1 MMNLQ
6 NSEPSIFFR
15 LAAVDMHT
23 AHHIVD
29 HCLQGSL
36 MRGRTVIL
44 VTHHISLCL
53 RVASYIVELSHGTV
67 IRGGLIRDL
76 KATGELKTVIDAEDE
91 PFKEDDK
98 SPISQEPGDELLTEI
113 SNEVHISSGKL
124 VEAEHRAEGRVS
136 LMTYIT
142 YIRAAGWFS
151 WLLTLSLMLL
161 IRAIA
166 IASDVR
172 SRTLHPDYPINP
184 LLLYSFSLLNGLRLS
199 RKE

>member
-1 MMNLQ
+1 
-6 NSEPSIFFR
+6 
-15 LAAVDMHT
+15 MHT
-23 AHHIVD
+23 AHHIVE
-29 HCLQGSL
+29 HCLQGPL

-53 RVASYIVELSHGTV
+53 RVASYIVELTNGTI

-76 KATGELKTVIDAEDE
+76 KASGELKTVIDAEDE
-91 PFKEDDK
+91 PFKEDEK
-98 SPISQEPGDELLTEI
+98 SQIAQVPGDELVSEI
-113 SNEVHISSGKL
+113 CNEVHVSSGKL

-172 SRTLHPDYPINP
+172 SHSLQLGSRFNLD
-184 LLLYSFSLLNGLRLS
+184 LLFSFFLLNGRKLS

>member
-1 MMNLQ
+1 
-6 NSEPSIFFR
+6 
-15 LAAVDMHT
+15 
-23 AHHIVD
+23 
-29 HCLQGSL
+29 

-53 RVASYIVELSHGTV
+53 RAASYIAELSNGRV

-91 PFKEDDK
+91 PFKEDEK
-98 SPISQEPGDELLTEI
+98 SQIVQVPGDELASEI
-113 SNEVHISSGKL
+113 CNEVHVSSGKL

-172 SRTLHPDYPINP
+172 PCSLHPGPRFNLA
-184 LLLYSFSLLNGLRLS
+184 LLFSFFLLNGRKLS